1 MRVSITAQAT
11 NSLEVSWGGGISRC
25 CKCDDSLA
33 VIEVVYE
40 EVFHQ
45 RSSIGEKN
53 GIQGGQS
60 LKDDV
65 SPCLRATDYK
75 NPHCVW
81 EIVYEDENRQ
91 TDSSRTDAE

>member
-1 MRVSITAQAT
+1 MRVSITAQAK
-11 NSLEVSWGGGISRC
+11 NSFEVSW
-25 CKCDDSLA
+25 
-33 VIEVVYE
+33 
-40 EVFHQ
+40 
-45 RSSIGEKN
+45 
-53 GIQGGQS
+53 GGQS

>member
-1 MRVSITAQAT
+1 MRVSITTQVT

-53 GIQGGQS
+53 GI
-60 LKDDV
+60 
-65 SPCLRATDYK
+65 
-75 NPHCVW
+75 
-81 EIVYEDENRQ
+81 
-91 TDSSRTDAE
+91 

>member
-1 MRVSITAQAT
+1 MKKFF
-11 NSLEVSWGGGISRC
+11 ISVHPLGR
-25 CKCDDSLA
+25 KM
-33 VIEVVYE
+33 E
-40 EVFHQ
+40 F
-45 RSSIGEKN
+45 RG
-53 GIQGGQS
+53 GGQS

>member
-1 MRVSITAQAT
+1 MKKFF
-11 NSLEVSWGGGISRC
+11 ISVHPLGR
-25 CKCDDSLA
+25 KM
-33 VIEVVYE
+33 E
-40 EVFHQ
+40 F
-45 RSSIGEKN
+45 R
-53 GIQGGQS
+53 GGQS

-91 TDSSRTDAE
+91 TDSSGTDAE

>member
-1 MRVSITAQAT
+1 MKKFF
-11 NSLEVSWGGGISRC
+11 ISVHPLGR
-25 CKCDDSLA
+25 KM
-33 VIEVVYE
+33 E
-40 EVFHQ
+40 F
-45 RSSIGEKN
+45 K
-53 GIQGGQS
+53 GGQR

-91 TDSSRTDAE
+91 DNH

>member
-1 MRVSITAQAT
+1 MKKFF
-11 NSLEVSWGGGISRC
+11 ISVHPLGR
-25 CKCDDSLA
+25 KM
-33 VIEVVYE
+33 E
-40 EVFHQ
+40 F
-45 RSSIGEKN
+45 R
-53 GIQGGQS
+53 GGQR

>member
-1 MRVSITAQAT
+1 MKKFFISVHP
-11 NSLEVSWGGGISRC
+11 LGIKMEFR
-25 CKCDDSLA
+25 
-33 VIEVVYE
+33 
-40 EVFHQ
+40 
-45 RSSIGEKN
+45 
-53 GIQGGQS
+53 GGQR